1 MIGRAIGIL
10 EKNLKAQSFAQVKDL
25 SKFKDLTDA
34 LAVILKA
41 TAFDDQDKSKLQALV
56 QADDDDD
63 FLSRSAPAAKAY
75 ENQSGGIIETL
86 EDMKDKATG
95 MRNDGQKAEM
105 NAQHSYNM
113 LAQSLKD
120 ALKVDGKALD
130 QVKADKAQAA
140 ETKAQAEGDLA
151 RTQKTLA
158 ESKTALTDLSEDC
171 QTKADDW
178 AVSQKSRAEELQAL
192 ADARRIIGEKTS

>member
-34 LAVILKA
+34 LSVILKA
-41 TAFDDQDKSKLQALV
+41 TAFADQDKSKLQALV

-75 ENQSGGIIETL
+75 ENKSGGIIETL

-105 NAQHSYNM
+105 SAQHSYNM

-120 ALKVDGKALD
+120 ALKVDNKALD
-130 QVKADKAQAA
+130 EAKGDKATAA
-140 ETKAQAEGDLA
+140 ETKSIAEGDLT
-151 RTQKTLA
+151 RTQQTLK
-158 ESKTALTDLSEDC
+158 ESEKALSELAADC
-171 QTKADDW
+171 QQKAADW
-178 AVSQKSRAEELQAL
+178 NLSQKSRAEELQA
-192 ADARRIIGEKTS
+192 